1 MGSIVLESA
10 LLHYNGNALRQTK
23 GRGRDRIHPSSPVH
37 DKRMLKLTPATS
49 PRPAGR
55 RPVIGLAIAGGGPLG
70 AIYELG
76 ALQAIDEAIDGV
88 HMHNLDVYVGVSSGS
103 FITASLA
110 NQVTPAQMGRIFM
123 NSNQAE
129 FGFQPELFLRP
140 ALKEYL
146 SRARSL
152 PAVVFDMLQEVIRH
166 PARLTHLESLEG
178 VSRLIPTGI
187 FDNKAIERFLSRV
200 LTRDGRSNDFRKL
213 SACLRIVAVELDSG
227 HAVRFGEPGTEDVPI
242 SSAVQ
247 ASAAL
252 PGLYPPVE
260 INGRFYVDG
269 ALRRTLHA
277 SVALDEGADL
287 VIAINPLVPYD
298 ADGPA
303 VSGQRSRMVKGG
315 LPVVLSQTFRAL
327 IQSRMQVGMAKYE
340 TAYPAAGMMLIEPN
354 RNDEKMFFTNVFSY
368 ASRNDLA
375 DHAYRKTR
383 SELLARA
390 SDLEAF
396 LEPYGLGLN
405 RALLETSRS
414 LDQSLHQEL
423 PFLAPVGNNLARGLD
438 RLEGLLREP

>member
-1 MGSIVLESA
+1 
-10 LLHYNGNALRQTK
+10 
-23 GRGRDRIHPSSPVH
+23 
-37 DKRMLKLTPATS
+37 MLKLTPATS
-49 PRPAGR
+49 PRPADR

-76 ALQAIDEAIDGV
+76 ALQAIDEAIDGI
-88 HMHNLDVYVGVSSGS
+88 HMHDLDIYVGVSSGS

-123 NSNQAE
+123 NSSQAE

-152 PAVVFDMLQEVIRH
+152 PSVVFDMLNEVIRH
-166 PARLTHLESLEG
+166 PSRLTHLESFEG

-187 FDNKAIERFLSRV
+187 FDNHAIERFLSKV
-200 LTRDGRSNDFRKL
+200 LTRDGRTNDFREL

-227 HAVRFGEPGTEDVPI
+227 HAIRFGEPSTEDVPI

-252 PGLYPPVE
+252 PGLYPPVQ
-260 INGRFYVDG
+260 IKGRYYVDG

-277 SVALDEGADL
+277 SVAFDEGADL

-298 ADGPA
+298 ADGHHA
-303 VSGQRSRMVKGG
+303 RSQDSRMVRGG
-315 LPVVLSQTFRAL
+315 LPVVLSQTFRSL

-340 TAYPAAGMMLIEPN
+340 TAYPAAGMMLVEPN

-368 ASRNDLA
+368 GSRNELA
-375 DHAYRKTR
+375 DHAYRTTR
-383 SELLARA
+383 NELLTRA

-405 RALLETSRS
+405 RELLQTPRSFDEALH
-414 LDQSLHQEL
+414 DEL
-423 PFLAPVGNNLARGLD
+423 PFLAPVGNNLARGLE
-438 RLEGLLREP
+438 RLEGLLRKP